1 MNSVW
6 LKAIITS
13 KNLGN
18 WRIGGREVN
27 YNYAIQYLNTALD
40 YVLKREKIEKEM
52 IDKMNRKVCEDP
64 EWPVK
69 LSEWKLANDVRIM
82 SPYQVKRFVKAI
94 SNK

>member
-1 MNSVW
+1 
-6 LKAIITS
+6 
-13 KNLGN
+13 
-18 WRIGGREVN
+18 
-27 YNYAIQYLNTALD
+27 
-40 YVLKREKIEKEM
+40 M